1 MTLSTSTASEASRR
15 KEEELADWWPERGGR
30 SSGIP
35 TSARKMRLLS
45 KHSLSTSLPFQYNV
59 VSTALHILTKGF
71 KFICLNLKLSCLI
84 RCTVQN
90 NNKASSGKLICRT
103 YKISHIDRWYCI

>member
-45 KHSLSTSLPFQYNV
+45 KHSLSTSLTFQYTV
-59 VSTALHILTKGF
+59 VSTAHA
-71 KFICLNLKLSCLI
+71 C
-84 RCTVQN
+84 
-90 NNKASSGKLICRT
+90 
-103 YKISHIDRWYCI
+103 SHIGVNIFLIYFKIVLFETLYSTV